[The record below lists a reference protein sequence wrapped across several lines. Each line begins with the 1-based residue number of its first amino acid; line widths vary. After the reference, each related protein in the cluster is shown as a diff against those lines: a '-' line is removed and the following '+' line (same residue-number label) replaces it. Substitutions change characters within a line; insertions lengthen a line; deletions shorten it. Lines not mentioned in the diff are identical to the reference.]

1 MRPSLVQYPKM
12 LILFLYFLK
21 TLFSD
26 ACKII
31 VTNMNFIPYA
41 CMRQK
46 T

>member
-1 MRPSLVQYPKM
+1 M
-12 LILFLYFLK
+12 

-41 CMRQK
+41 WMRQK
-46 T
+46 TW